1 MPVLHAEWWTERMK
15 SVVYRDLDH
24 HLYSSR
30 AKRLCPKIRSA
41 SIMEIAL
48 GFPEVV
54 DAIGKSPVEAQHL
67 LDAYEIRA
75 VRMFSPESMRVL
87 DESRWQARNIN
98 LNTLDSPLPFY
109 HPREIVTLLYK
120 IENGIP
126 PVWPIPFQ
134 IREPLD
140 GIIMDIFRGHQS
152 WRADGVLERL
162 FTTGHCTGLICE
174 MATLQTMSGISGPD
188 NIREVVE
195 QHIREMGIPHVTV
208 AGRDDELFGELS
220 SLAKRIR
227 KIAAVLEGVV
237 DGYDGG
243 YLEFNTASQSP
254 PVGKISLTFISSSGL
269 RLVAEILETMPTST
283 PWLLYKAAV
292 LEKHKLPE
300 EEHNRML
307 MESMT
312 SEPFATAYMQCCNNN
327 FRQQRRK
334 KPR

>member
-1 MPVLHAEWWTERMK
+1 MPVFRAEWWIEKMK

-41 SIMEIAL
+41 AIMEIAL

-54 DAIGKSPVEAQHL
+54 DAIGKSPAEAQLL

-75 VRMFSPESMRVL
+75 IRMFSPECMRVI
-87 DESRWQARNIN
+87 DECRWHSRNIK
-98 LNTLDSPLPFY
+98 LNTVDASMPFY
-109 HPREIVTLLYK
+109 HPRDIATLLQK
-120 IENGIP
+120 IETGIP

-140 GIIMDIFRGHQS
+140 GIIMDIFRAHQS
-152 WRADGVLERL
+152 WRSNGTLERL
-162 FTTGHCTGLICE
+162 FRTGHCTGLICK
-174 MATLQTMSGISGPD
+174 MATLQTMSGITGPQ
-188 NIREVVE
+188 NTRKVVD
-195 QHIREMGIPHVTV
+195 QHIRNMGVPHVTV
-208 AGRDDELFGELS
+208 TGRDDEFLTELF
-220 SLAKRIR
+220 SLGTRLR
-227 KIAAVLEGVV
+227 KIAPVLEEVV
-237 DGYDGG
+237 EGYDGG
-243 YLEFNTASQSP
+243 YLELNAAPESP
-254 PVGKISLTFISSSGL
+254 PVGKMSLTFISSSGL

-300 EEHNRML
+300 AEHSRML

-312 SEPFATAYMQCCNNN
+312 SEPFATAYMQCCKNN
-327 FRQQRRK
+327 FRQKRRTK
-334 KPR
+334 TG